1 MVSVARLVLLLVWAG
16 LTFESVVKF
25 GTRLFLDQ
33 RQKVLGAVDFDF
45 SFGDFAVK
53 SVSTVPGQLDYL
65 EPSNS
70 MKFIV
75 EFELRSKLSIERLD
89 YFETI
94 RVGAA
99 KIYRR
104 LPSALVSYQAD
115 STAST
120 GLRTVIIIALLVMAE
135 VWLLKSILALLLIF
149 LAKST
154 GKSTSHPDL
163 RVCRQMKLRS
173 GWGRFCGARQG
184 VFSTS
189 SRLSLPDLGALLR
202 LHQPT
207 ATFRVAEDETL

>member
-1 MVSVARLVLLLVWAG
+1 VVSVARLVLLLVWAG

-120 GLRTVIIIALLVMAE
+120 GLRTVIIIALLVMA
-135 VWLLKSILALLLIF
+135 
-149 LAKST
+149 
-154 GKSTSHPDL
+154 
-163 RVCRQMKLRS
+163 
-173 GWGRFCGARQG
+173 
-184 VFSTS
+184 
-189 SRLSLPDLGALLR
+189 
-202 LHQPT
+202 
-207 ATFRVAEDETL
+207 